1 MKQITIFSF
10 VVLMVL
16 SSISCNVQG
25 GKKESTQRSISA
37 KVEVY
42 YFHLARRC
50 KTCLSVEETARKAVE
65 VLYPEMVK
73 TGEYVFKAINLDES
87 ENKVFAEELGIGGQ
101 TLLVVSGKNRLDI
114 TDKGFLNAHD
124 LEKMKEEIQKAVDQ
138 ALKG

>member
-25 GKKESTQRSISA
+25 SKKESSKRSVSA

-50 KTCLSVEETARKAVE
+50 KTCLAVE
-65 VLYPEMVK
+65 STAKRAVEALYPEMVK
-73 TGEYVFKAINLDES
+73 SGEYIFKAINLDEP
-87 ENKVFAEELGIGGQ
+87 ENKALAEELGIGGQ
-101 TLLVVSGKNRLDI
+101 TLLIVSGKNKVDI
-114 TDKGFLNAHD
+114 TDKGFMNAHD
-124 LEKMKEEIQKAVDQ
+124 LDKMKEEIQKAVDQ